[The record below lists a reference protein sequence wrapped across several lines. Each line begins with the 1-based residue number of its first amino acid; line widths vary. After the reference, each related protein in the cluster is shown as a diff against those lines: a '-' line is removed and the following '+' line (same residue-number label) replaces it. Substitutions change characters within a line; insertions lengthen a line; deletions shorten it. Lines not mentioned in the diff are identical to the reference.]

1 MKFCKS
7 ATSFGTFKS
16 KAMFRNGCH
25 GFISLSNCNETGQWR
40 CWIECTEG
48 YWDWIYLGVK
58 CQFANFKE
66 SSHWKEAI
74 LPDGGA
80 CSSMH
85 GSKHLK
91 HFLLPV
97 NIYQWA
103 SVVQG
108 VSSKPSVELDR
119 WDGLIISWVRMM
131 AKQHQQCNPAE
142 VKSVSC
148 FISWQAARSF
158 FTVMV
163 FYRGKI
169 ATSQMSLSWIQE
181 LHEPFYQFF
190 LPRFRFQDWLFGK
203 KKKDVQK
210 IISWALQ
217 RFLHFQI
224 CIKFL
229 LLRVVV
235 GDK

>member
-1 MKFCKS
+1 MHRRILGLDLS
-7 ATSFGTFKS
+7 RS
-16 KAMFRNGCH
+16 KIPICPV
-25 GFISLSNCNETGQWR
+25 LQ
-40 CWIECTEG
+40 
-48 YWDWIYLGVK
+48 
-58 CQFANFKE
+58 E

-74 LPDGGA
+74 LPGGGA

-148 FISWQAARSF
+148 FISCPCTPHGISTSASNQDEAPTAANYEKTFPFLLFSALALQLNNLA
-158 FTVMV
+158 V
-163 FYRGKI
+163 
-169 ATSQMSLSWIQE
+169 TSCKE
-181 LHEPFYQFF
+181 LFHSDGVLPRQNCNLTNVVIMDSRITWAF
-190 LPRFRFQDWLFGK
+190 LPILFSPGFASKIDSSHWLFGK
-203 KKKDVQK
+203 KKKDVRK
-210 IISWALQ
+210 IISCAL
-217 RFLHFQI
+217 
-224 CIKFL
+224 
-229 LLRVVV
+229 
-235 GDK
+235 